1 MMNLIPKL
9 LGSTGGCEYNNDDEN
24 LELLENFLYDDDD
37 DDCKTFFFKNDD
49 DDNGDGILF
58 K

>member
-1 MMNLIPKL
+1 MNLIPKL
-9 LGSTGGCEYNNDDEN
+9 LGSTGGCEFNNDDEN

-49 DDNGDGILF
+49 DDDDDGILF